1 LLPVLSVVVPV
12 FALILAGFIAGK
24 TGKLGPNAS
33 AEINRF
39 VVWLALPAQL
49 FTFTANSDWQTLW
62 QPGFIIAFSAGC
74 FAVYIA
80 LLLYRWYHTRDW
92 VAASFTGLSGSY
104 ANTGYMGIP
113 LCLLALGDSGLA
125 PAVIATLVVVCGLF
139 GLAIVFIEFGKQSHK
154 PWYEIIAIVLGSLAK
169 NPLLVAPIA
178 GAAWSASGLQM
189 VEPAQQFLSFLAA
202 AASPCALVSIGLFL
216 DAKERWQSQR
226 GLEPNVHQV
235 NRATRCSLASCR
247 PYSRPTFILGSGC
260 RTHERPAHRHRS
272 IYARAV
278 LPSRWLRNLTH
289 RFTNHAGLDRD
300 AVYDHLVD
308 QSDCLSGK
316 TKTRD

>member
-1 LLPVLSVVVPV
+1 MLPVLSVVVPV

-216 DAKERWQSQR
+216 MQKSEGKVSGVW
-226 GLEPNVHQV
+226 
-235 NRATRCSLASCR
+235 SL
-247 PYSRPTFILGSGC
+247 TFIKLIVQPGVAWLVAGPILGLPLFWVQAAVLMSALPTGTGPFMLAQYYQADGSAISRIVLQTTLGSIV
-260 RTHERPAHRHRS
+260 T
-272 IYARAV
+272 
-278 LPSRWLRNLTH
+278 
-289 RFTNHAGLDRD
+289 
-300 AVYDHLVD
+300 
-308 QSDCLSGK
+308 LSMIIWWINQ
-316 TKTRD
+316 TA

>member
-1 LLPVLSVVVPV
+1 MLPVLSVVVPV

-49 FTFTANSDWQTLW
+49 FNFTANSDWQTLW

-104 ANTGYMGIP
+104 SNTGYMGIP

-216 DAKERWQSQR
+216 MQKSEGKVSGVW
-226 GLEPNVHQV
+226 
-235 NRATRCSLASCR
+235 SL
-247 PYSRPTFILGSGC
+247 TFIKLIVQPGVAWLVAGPILGLPLFWVQAAVLMSALPTGTGPFMLAQYYQVDGSAISRIVLQTTLGSIV
-260 RTHERPAHRHRS
+260 T
-272 IYARAV
+272 
-278 LPSRWLRNLTH
+278 
-289 RFTNHAGLDRD
+289 
-300 AVYDHLVD
+300 
-308 QSDCLSGK
+308 LSMIIWWINQ
-316 TKTRD
+316 TA

>member
-1 LLPVLSVVVPV
+1 MLPVLSVVVPV

-139 GLAIVFIEFGKQSHK
+139 GLAIVFIEFGKQAHK
-154 PWYEIIAIVLGSLAK
+154 PWYEIIAIVLGSLVK

-216 DAKERWQSQR
+216 MQKSEGKVSGVW
-226 GLEPNVHQV
+226 
-235 NRATRCSLASCR
+235 SL
-247 PYSRPTFILGSGC
+247 TFIKLIVQPGVAWLVAGPILGLPLFWVQAAVLMSALPTGTGPFMLAQYYQADGSAISRIVLQTTLGSIV
-260 RTHERPAHRHRS
+260 T
-272 IYARAV
+272 
-278 LPSRWLRNLTH
+278 
-289 RFTNHAGLDRD
+289 
-300 AVYDHLVD
+300 
-308 QSDCLSGK
+308 LSMIIWWINQ
-316 TKTRD
+316 TA

>member
-1 LLPVLSVVVPV
+1 MLPVLSVVVPV

-154 PWYEIIAIVLGSLAK
+154 PWYEIIAIVLGSLVK

-216 DAKERWQSQR
+216 MQKSEGKVSGVW
-226 GLEPNVHQV
+226 
-235 NRATRCSLASCR
+235 SL
-247 PYSRPTFILGSGC
+247 TFIKLIVQPGVAWLVAGPILGLPLFWVQAAVLMSALPTGTGPFMLAQYYQADGSAISRIVLQTTLGSIV
-260 RTHERPAHRHRS
+260 T
-272 IYARAV
+272 
-278 LPSRWLRNLTH
+278 
-289 RFTNHAGLDRD
+289 
-300 AVYDHLVD
+300 
-308 QSDCLSGK
+308 LSMIIWWINQ
-316 TKTRD
+316 TA

>member
-1 LLPVLSVVVPV
+1 MLPVLSVVVPV

-33 AEINRF
+33 TEINRF

-113 LCLLALGDSGLA
+113 LCLLALGDDGLA

-189 VEPAQQFLSFLAA
+189 IEPAQQFLSFLAA

-216 DAKERWQSQR
+216 MQKSDGKVCGVW
-226 GLEPNVHQV
+226 
-235 NRATRCSLASCR
+235 SL
-247 PYSRPTFILGSGC
+247 TFIKLIVQPGVAWLVAGPILGLPLFWVQAAVLMSALPTGTGPFMLAQYYQADGSAISRIVLQTTLGSIV
-260 RTHERPAHRHRS
+260 T
-272 IYARAV
+272 
-278 LPSRWLRNLTH
+278 
-289 RFTNHAGLDRD
+289 
-300 AVYDHLVD
+300 
-308 QSDCLSGK
+308 LSMIIWWINQ
-316 TKTRD
+316 TA

>member
-1 LLPVLSVVVPV
+1 MLPVLSVVVPV

-80 LLLYRWYHTRDW
+80 QLLYRWYHTRDW

-216 DAKERWQSQR
+216 MQKSEGKVSGVW
-226 GLEPNVHQV
+226 
-235 NRATRCSLASCR
+235 SL
-247 PYSRPTFILGSGC
+247 TFIKLIVQPGVAWLVAGPILGL
-260 RTHERPAHRHRS
+260 PLFWVQA
-272 IYARAV
+272 AV
-278 LPSRWLRNLTH
+278 LMSALPTGTGPFMLAQYYQADGSAISRVVLQTTVGSLLT
-289 RFTNHAGLDRD
+289 
-300 AVYDHLVD
+300 
-308 QSDCLSGK
+308 LSLIIWWINQ
-316 TKTRD
+316 TL

>member
-1 LLPVLSVVVPV
+1 MLPVLSVVVPV

-104 ANTGYMGIP
+104 ANTGYMGSP

-216 DAKERWQSQR
+216 MQKSEGKVSGVW
-226 GLEPNVHQV
+226 
-235 NRATRCSLASCR
+235 SL
-247 PYSRPTFILGSGC
+247 TFIKLIVQPGVAWLVAGPILGLPLFWVQAAVLMSALPTGTGPFMLAQYYQADGSAISRIVLQTTLGSIV
-260 RTHERPAHRHRS
+260 T
-272 IYARAV
+272 
-278 LPSRWLRNLTH
+278 
-289 RFTNHAGLDRD
+289 
-300 AVYDHLVD
+300 
-308 QSDCLSGK
+308 LSMIIWWINQ
-316 TKTRD
+316 TA

>member
-1 LLPVLSVVVPV
+1 MLPVLSVVVPV

-49 FTFTANSDWQTLW
+49 FNFTANSDWQTLW

-104 ANTGYMGIP
+104 SNTGYMGIP

-216 DAKERWQSQR
+216 MQKSEGKVSGVW
-226 GLEPNVHQV
+226 
-235 NRATRCSLASCR
+235 SL
-247 PYSRPTFILGSGC
+247 TFIKLIVQPGVAWLVAGPILGLPLFWVQAAVLMSALPTGTGPFMLAQYYQADGAAISRVVLQTTLGSIV
-260 RTHERPAHRHRS
+260 T
-272 IYARAV
+272 
-278 LPSRWLRNLTH
+278 
-289 RFTNHAGLDRD
+289 
-300 AVYDHLVD
+300 
-308 QSDCLSGK
+308 LSMIIWWINQ
-316 TKTRD
+316 TA

>member
-1 LLPVLSVVVPV
+1 MLPVLSVVVPV

-139 GLAIVFIEFGKQSHK
+139 ALAIVFIEFGKQVHK
-154 PWYEIIAIVLGSLAK
+154 PWYAIIGIVLGSLIK

-216 DAKERWQSQR
+216 MQKSDGKVSGVW
-226 GLEPNVHQV
+226 
-235 NRATRCSLASCR
+235 SL
-247 PYSRPTFILGSGC
+247 TFIKLIVQPGVAWLVAGPILGLPLFWVQAAVLMSALPTGTGPFMLAQYYQADGSAISRVVLQTTLGS
-260 RTHERPAHRHRS
+260 
-272 IYARAV
+272 I
-278 LPSRWLRNLTH
+278 LT
-289 RFTNHAGLDRD
+289 
-300 AVYDHLVD
+300 
-308 QSDCLSGK
+308 LSMIIWWINQ
-316 TKTRD
+316 TS

>member
-49 FTFTANSDWQTLW
+49 FNFTANSDWQTLW

-104 ANTGYMGIP
+104 SNTGYMGIP

-216 DAKERWQSQR
+216 MQKSEGKVSGVW
-226 GLEPNVHQV
+226 
-235 NRATRCSLASCR
+235 SL
-247 PYSRPTFILGSGC
+247 TFIKLIVQPGVAWLVAGPILGLPLFWVQAAVLMSALPTGTGPFMLAQYYQADGSAISRIVLQTTLGSIV
-260 RTHERPAHRHRS
+260 T
-272 IYARAV
+272 
-278 LPSRWLRNLTH
+278 
-289 RFTNHAGLDRD
+289 
-300 AVYDHLVD
+300 
-308 QSDCLSGK
+308 LSMIIWWINQ
-316 TKTRD
+316 TA

>member
-49 FTFTANSDWQTLW
+49 FNFTANSDWQTLW

-74 FAVYIA
+74 FAVFVA

-139 GLAIVFIEFGKQSHK
+139 GLAIVFIEFGKQAHK

-216 DAKERWQSQR
+216 MQKSEGKVSGVW
-226 GLEPNVHQV
+226 
-235 NRATRCSLASCR
+235 SL
-247 PYSRPTFILGSGC
+247 TFIKLIVQPGVAWLVAGPILGLPLFWVQAAVLMSALPTGTGPFMLAQYYQADGSAISRIVLQTTLGSIV
-260 RTHERPAHRHRS
+260 T
-272 IYARAV
+272 
-278 LPSRWLRNLTH
+278 
-289 RFTNHAGLDRD
+289 
-300 AVYDHLVD
+300 
-308 QSDCLSGK
+308 LSMIIWWINQ
-316 TKTRD
+316 TA

>member
-1 LLPVLSVVVPV
+1 MLPVLSVVVPV

-216 DAKERWQSQR
+216 MQKSDGKVSGVW
-226 GLEPNVHQV
+226 
-235 NRATRCSLASCR
+235 SL
-247 PYSRPTFILGSGC
+247 TFIKLIVQPGVAWLVAGPILGLPLFWVQAAVLMSALPTGTGPFMLAQYYQADGSAISRIVLQTTLGSIV
-260 RTHERPAHRHRS
+260 T
-272 IYARAV
+272 
-278 LPSRWLRNLTH
+278 
-289 RFTNHAGLDRD
+289 
-300 AVYDHLVD
+300 
-308 QSDCLSGK
+308 LSMIIWWINQ
-316 TKTRD
+316 TA

>member
-1 LLPVLSVVVPV
+1 MLPVLSVVVPV

-33 AEINRF
+33 TEINRF

-113 LCLLALGDSGLA
+113 LCLLALGDDGLA

-189 VEPAQQFLSFLAA
+189 IEPAQQFLSFLAA

-216 DAKERWQSQR
+216 MQKSDGKVSGVW
-226 GLEPNVHQV
+226 
-235 NRATRCSLASCR
+235 SL
-247 PYSRPTFILGSGC
+247 TFIKLIVQPGVAWLVAGPILGLPLFWVQAAVLMSALPTGTGPFMLAQYYQADGSAISRIVLQTTLGS
-260 RTHERPAHRHRS
+260 
-272 IYARAV
+272 I
-278 LPSRWLRNLTH
+278 LT
-289 RFTNHAGLDRD
+289 
-300 AVYDHLVD
+300 
-308 QSDCLSGK
+308 LSMIIWWINQ
-316 TKTRD
+316 TA

>member
-1 LLPVLSVVVPV
+1 MLPVLSVVVPV

-33 AEINRF
+33 TEINRF

-113 LCLLALGDSGLA
+113 LCLLALGDDGLA

-189 VEPAQQFLSFLAA
+189 IEPAQQFLSFLAA

-216 DAKERWQSQR
+216 MQKSDGKVSGVW
-226 GLEPNVHQV
+226 
-235 NRATRCSLASCR
+235 SL
-247 PYSRPTFILGSGC
+247 TFIKLIVQPGVAWLVAGPILGLPLFWVQAAVLMSALPTGTGPFMLAQYYQADGSAISRIVLQTTLGSIV
-260 RTHERPAHRHRS
+260 T
-272 IYARAV
+272 
-278 LPSRWLRNLTH
+278 
-289 RFTNHAGLDRD
+289 
-300 AVYDHLVD
+300 
-308 QSDCLSGK
+308 LSMIIWWINQ
-316 TKTRD
+316 TA

>member
-1 LLPVLSVVVPV
+1 MLPVLSVVVPV

-33 AEINRF
+33 TEINRF

-49 FTFTANSDWQTLW
+49 FNFTANSDWQTLW

-74 FAVYIA
+74 FAVYIV

-92 VAASFTGLSGSY
+92 AAASFTGLSGSY
-104 ANTGYMGIP
+104 SNTGYMGIP
-113 LCLLALGDSGLA
+113 LCLLALGDAGLA

-139 GLAIVFIEFGKQSHK
+139 ALAIVFIEFGKQVHK
-154 PWYEIIAIVLGSLAK
+154 PWYAIIGIVLGSLIK

-178 GAAWSASGLQM
+178 GAVWSASGLQM

-216 DAKERWQSQR
+216 MQKSDGKVSGVW
-226 GLEPNVHQV
+226 
-235 NRATRCSLASCR
+235 SL
-247 PYSRPTFILGSGC
+247 TFIKLIVQPGVAWLVAGPILGL
-260 RTHERPAHRHRS
+260 PLFWVQA
-272 IYARAV
+272 AV
-278 LPSRWLRNLTH
+278 LMSALPTGTGPFMLAQYYQADGSAISRVVLQTTVGSLLT
-289 RFTNHAGLDRD
+289 
-300 AVYDHLVD
+300 
-308 QSDCLSGK
+308 LSLIIWWINQ
-316 TKTRD
+316 TL

>member
-1 LLPVLSVVVPV
+1 MLPVLSVVVPV

-80 LLLYRWYHTRDW
+80 LLLYRWHHTRDW

-216 DAKERWQSQR
+216 MQKSEGKVSGVW
-226 GLEPNVHQV
+226 
-235 NRATRCSLASCR
+235 SL
-247 PYSRPTFILGSGC
+247 TFIKLIVQPGVAWLVAGPILGLPLFWVQAAVLMSALPTGTGPFMLAQYYQADGSAISRIVLQTTLGSIV
-260 RTHERPAHRHRS
+260 T
-272 IYARAV
+272 
-278 LPSRWLRNLTH
+278 
-289 RFTNHAGLDRD
+289 
-300 AVYDHLVD
+300 
-308 QSDCLSGK
+308 LSMIIWWINQ
-316 TKTRD
+316 TA

>member
-154 PWYEIIAIVLGSLAK
+154 PWYEIIAIVLGSLVK

-216 DAKERWQSQR
+216 MQKSDGKVSGVW
-226 GLEPNVHQV
+226 
-235 NRATRCSLASCR
+235 SL
-247 PYSRPTFILGSGC
+247 TFIKLIVQPGVAWLVAGPILGLPLFWVQAAVLMSALPTGTGPFMLAQYYQADGSAISRIVLQTTLGSIV
-260 RTHERPAHRHRS
+260 T
-272 IYARAV
+272 
-278 LPSRWLRNLTH
+278 
-289 RFTNHAGLDRD
+289 
-300 AVYDHLVD
+300 
-308 QSDCLSGK
+308 LSMIIWWINQ
-316 TKTRD
+316 TA

>member
-1 LLPVLSVVVPV
+1 MLPVLSVVVPV

-80 LLLYRWYHTRDW
+80 LLLYRWHHTRDW

-216 DAKERWQSQR
+216 MQKSEGKVSGVW
-226 GLEPNVHQV
+226 
-235 NRATRCSLASCR
+235 SL
-247 PYSRPTFILGSGC
+247 TFIKLIVQPGVAWLVAGPILGLPLFWVQAAVLMSALPTGTGPFMLAQYYQADGSAISRVVLQTTLGSIV
-260 RTHERPAHRHRS
+260 T
-272 IYARAV
+272 
-278 LPSRWLRNLTH
+278 
-289 RFTNHAGLDRD
+289 
-300 AVYDHLVD
+300 
-308 QSDCLSGK
+308 LSMIIWWINQ
-316 TKTRD
+316 TA

>member
-1 LLPVLSVVVPV
+1 MLPVLSVVVPV

-33 AEINRF
+33 TEINRF

-49 FTFTANSDWQTLW
+49 FNFTANSDWQTLW

-92 VAASFTGLSGSY
+92 AAASFTGLSGSY
-104 ANTGYMGIP
+104 SNTGYMGIP
-113 LCLLALGDSGLA
+113 LCLLALGDAGLA

-139 GLAIVFIEFGKQSHK
+139 ALAIVFIEFGKQVHK
-154 PWYEIIAIVLGSLAK
+154 PWYAIIGIVLGSLIK

-178 GAAWSASGLQM
+178 GAAWSASELQM

-216 DAKERWQSQR
+216 MQKSDSKVSGVW
-226 GLEPNVHQV
+226 
-235 NRATRCSLASCR
+235 SL
-247 PYSRPTFILGSGC
+247 TFIKLIVQPAVAWLVAGPILGL
-260 RTHERPAHRHRS
+260 PLFWVQA
-272 IYARAV
+272 AV
-278 LPSRWLRNLTH
+278 LMSALPTGTGPFMLAQYYQADGSAISRVVLQTTVGSLLT
-289 RFTNHAGLDRD
+289 
-300 AVYDHLVD
+300 
-308 QSDCLSGK
+308 LSLIIWWINQ
-316 TKTRD
+316 TL

>member
-1 LLPVLSVVVPV
+1 MLPVLSVVVPV

-33 AEINRF
+33 TEINRF

-113 LCLLALGDSGLA
+113 LCLLALGDDGLA

-216 DAKERWQSQR
+216 MQKSDGKVSGVW
-226 GLEPNVHQV
+226 
-235 NRATRCSLASCR
+235 SL
-247 PYSRPTFILGSGC
+247 TFIKLIVQPGVAWLVAGPILGLPLFWVQAAVLMSALPTGTGPFMLAQYYQADGSAISRIVLQTTLGS
-260 RTHERPAHRHRS
+260 
-272 IYARAV
+272 I
-278 LPSRWLRNLTH
+278 LT
-289 RFTNHAGLDRD
+289 
-300 AVYDHLVD
+300 
-308 QSDCLSGK
+308 LSMIIWWINQ
-316 TKTRD
+316 TA

>member
-1 LLPVLSVVVPV
+1 MLPVLSVVVPV

-216 DAKERWQSQR
+216 MQKSESKVSGVW
-226 GLEPNVHQV
+226 
-235 NRATRCSLASCR
+235 SL
-247 PYSRPTFILGSGC
+247 TFIKLIVQPGVAWLVAGPILGLPLFWVQAAVLMSALPTGTGPFMLAQYYQADGSAISRVVLQTTLGSIV
-260 RTHERPAHRHRS
+260 T
-272 IYARAV
+272 
-278 LPSRWLRNLTH
+278 
-289 RFTNHAGLDRD
+289 
-300 AVYDHLVD
+300 
-308 QSDCLSGK
+308 LSMIIWWINQ
-316 TKTRD
+316 TA

>member
-1 LLPVLSVVVPV
+1 MLPVLSVVVPV

-216 DAKERWQSQR
+216 MQKSEGKVSGVW
-226 GLEPNVHQV
+226 
-235 NRATRCSLASCR
+235 SL
-247 PYSRPTFILGSGC
+247 TFIKLIVQPGVAWLVAGPILGLPLFWVQAAVLMSALPTGTGPFMLAQYYQADGSAISRIVLQTTLGSIV
-260 RTHERPAHRHRS
+260 TMSMIIWWINQTA
-272 IYARAV
+272 
-278 LPSRWLRNLTH
+278 
-289 RFTNHAGLDRD
+289 
-300 AVYDHLVD
+300 
-308 QSDCLSGK
+308 
-316 TKTRD
+316 

>member
-1 LLPVLSVVVPV
+1 MLPVLSVVVPV

-24 TGKLGPNAS
+24 AGKLGPNAS

-216 DAKERWQSQR
+216 MQKSEGKVSGVW
-226 GLEPNVHQV
+226 
-235 NRATRCSLASCR
+235 SL
-247 PYSRPTFILGSGC
+247 TFIKLIVQPGVAWLVAGPILGLPLFWVQAAVLMSALPTGTGPFMLAQYYQADGSAISRIVLQTTLGSIV
-260 RTHERPAHRHRS
+260 T
-272 IYARAV
+272 
-278 LPSRWLRNLTH
+278 
-289 RFTNHAGLDRD
+289 
-300 AVYDHLVD
+300 
-308 QSDCLSGK
+308 LSMIIWWINQ
-316 TKTRD
+316 TA